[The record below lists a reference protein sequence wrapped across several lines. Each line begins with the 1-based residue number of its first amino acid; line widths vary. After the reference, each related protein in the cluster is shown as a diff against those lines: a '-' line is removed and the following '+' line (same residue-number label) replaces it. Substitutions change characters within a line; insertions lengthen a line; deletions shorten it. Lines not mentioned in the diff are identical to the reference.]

1 VVRSIRRVAV
11 VGLGLIGGS
20 LARRVAS
27 EYDTVGYDADSDTR
41 HAARAAGLTVGDAVA
56 DVVAGRD
63 LVVVATPL
71 ESVADVFAEIAVA
84 ATDGA
89 TVTDVASVKAGPLA
103 AARGSL
109 GTVPTR
115 HRYVGGHPMAGTEES
130 GFAASDPGLFADA
143 AWVLCVEDDTDTDA
157 WLAVADLVT
166 GLGCRVVPCTADGH
180 DAAVARVSGLPHLLA
195 VTLAATVA
203 DGGPLPLALAA
214 GSFRDGTRVAATRP
228 ELVAALCDGNRAA
241 LAEALDAALAR
252 LAEARDALR
261 NGRSVSPLAAAGHD
275 ARRGWE
281 HLHQSGQRS
290 TLDATVPDLRARL
303 LALGGGGG
311 AVTAVDG
318 DTLHCSMPERE
329 S

>member
-1 VVRSIRRVAV
+1 VARSIRRVAV

-20 LARRVAS
+20 LARRLAA
-27 EYDTVGYDADSDTR
+27 EYDVAGYDADSDTR
-41 HAARAAGLTVGDAVA
+41 HAARAAGLTVADSVA

-71 ESVADVFAEIAVA
+71 ESVADVVAEIAVA
-84 ATDGA
+84 AAAADEA

-109 GTVPTR
+109 GAVRTR

-130 GFAASDPGLFADA
+130 GFAASDPGLFTGA
-143 AWVLCVEDDTDTDA
+143 AWALCVEDDTDTDA
-157 WLAVADLVT
+157 WLTVADLVT
-166 GLGCRVVPCTADGH
+166 GLGCRVVPCTADAH

-195 VTLAATVA
+195 VTLAATAV

-261 NGRSVSPLAAAGHD
+261 NGRGVSPLAAAGHD
-275 ARRGWE
+275 ARRRWE
-281 HLHQSGQRS
+281 HIHQSEQRS
-290 TLDATVPDLRARL
+290 TLDATDPDLRARL
-303 LALGGGGG
+303 LALGAAGGV
-311 AVTAVDG
+311 VTAVAG
-318 DTLHCSMPERE
+318 ATLHCSTPGR
-329 S
+329 